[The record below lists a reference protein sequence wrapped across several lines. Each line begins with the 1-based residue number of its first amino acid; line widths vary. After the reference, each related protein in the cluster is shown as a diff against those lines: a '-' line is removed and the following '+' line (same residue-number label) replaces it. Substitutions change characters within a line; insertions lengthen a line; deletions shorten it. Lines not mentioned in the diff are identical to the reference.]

1 MVKPSLLE
9 EVGGVETLEKVHKI
23 FYDKIYVHPWLK
35 SFFEGHNQEAIE
47 GRQTSFMAEKMGG
60 PKEYMGKPLRMAHR
74 QMYITEEL
82 FLVRRELLRDSLRE
96 FGLSEALIERW
107 LKIDS
112 AFKKQMVKDSVE
124 TFYKDTFKYERRV
137 IVPKPIPFSKDG

>member
-1 MVKPSLLE
+1 MAKQSLLE

-35 SFFEGHNQEAIE
+35 QYFEGHNQEAIE

-60 PKEYMGKPLRMAHR
+60 PKDYMGKPLAMAHR

-82 FLVRRELLRDSLRE
+82 FQVRKALLRDSLQE
-96 FGLSEALIERW
+96 CGLSEELIERW

-112 AFKKQMVKDSVE
+112 AFKKQMVKDSIE
-124 TFYKDTFKYERRV
+124 TFYKDTFKYEKRV
-137 IVPKPIPFSKDG
+137 IVPKP

>member
-1 MVKPSLLE
+1 MAKTTLLD

-23 FYDKIYVHPWLK
+23 FYDKVYAHPWLGP
-35 SFFEGHNQEAIE
+35 FFEGHNQEAIE

-60 PKEYMGKPLRMAHR
+60 PKDYMGKPPTSAHR

-82 FLVRRELLRDSLRE
+82 FQVRKALLRESLEE

-107 LKIDS
+107 LRIDS
-112 AFKKQMVKDSVE
+112 AFKKQIVKESIED
-124 TFYKDTFKYERRV
+124 FYKTTFPYEKRV
-137 IVPKPIPFSKDG
+137 IVPKPRNMKEQ